1 MNEEGLFHHAFQF
14 LWIIRTNKCS
24 SNNIEMDEDDH
35 VPDNT
40 KYVDLAEDCIEAA
53 QCVIMANVISS
64 EAGPDLRSFLK
75 YKSCNSS
82 HCKNCKYLLLPFK
95 AGMA

>member
-1 MNEEGLFHHAFQF
+1 MPFKIYGLYVPREC
-14 LWIIRTNKCS
+14 W
-24 SNNIEMDEDDH
+24 SNNTEMAEDDH

-40 KYVDLAEDCIEAA
+40 KYTV
-53 QCVIMANVISS
+53 VISS

-82 HCKNCKYLLLPFK
+82 HCKNCKYLLLLQILECQIPVSKKTFLSVNLSHCIHQSCVP
-95 AGMA
+95 

>member
-1 MNEEGLFHHAFQF
+1 MPFNFHGLYVP
-14 LWIIRTNKCS
+14 TECS
-24 SNNIEMDEDDH
+24 SNDIEMAGDDH

-40 KYVDLAEDCIEAA
+40 KCMDFDLVEDSEAV
-53 QCVIMANVISS
+53 QCVIMANVVISS
-64 EAGPDLRSFLK
+64 EARPDRSRFLK

-95 AGMA
+95 PGKA